1 MEKYEERVRIF
12 GFIKNIQDLMRSS
25 DIAFTRGSP
34 NVMMEAVACNTPLI
48 ITGALPGQEE
58 ENPLFAEKYNLAVVC
73 YDLKE
78 LKSTIA
84 RLLSHNARELNN
96 IRKAQENFRDP
107 NAAKSIVDLVM
118 KIEVN
123 SEVNIPEEVHRF
135 ISLSKTK
142 EGFNKTRKRL
152 RKTKDLILKKKIK
165 RKKPD

>member
-1 MEKYEERVRIF
+1 MSGGEGSGNMARIAKILLGNFDCRVSIITGRNTALKKRLENSLMEKYEERVRIF

-96 IRKAQENFRDP
+96 IRKAQGNFRDP

-118 KIEVN
+118 KI
-123 SEVNIPEEVHRF
+123 
-135 ISLSKTK
+135 
-142 EGFNKTRKRL
+142 
-152 RKTKDLILKKKIK
+152 
-165 RKKPD
+165 